1 MTTGEQLA
9 LYMRKHGISKR
20 YLSSKTGI
28 YINTITR
35 IMRGDKVGNIHT
47 WLALA
52 EAMGCTLDDILNET
66 DERF

>member
-1 MTTGEQLA
+1 MTTGERLA

-20 YLSSKTGI
+20 YLSNKTGI

-66 DERF
+66 EERF